1 MGQMKQ
7 LEVEIQELLAQDET
21 PAAISAL
28 LDVPVAWVY
37 DTIHL
42 QELEELLAPVTIDLY
57 SR

>member
-42 QELEELLAPVTIDLY
+42 QELEEMLVPATIDQ
-57 SR
+57 

>member
-28 LDVPVAWVY
+28 LDIPVSLIY

-42 QELEELLAPVTIDLY
+42 QELEELLAPVTIDL
-57 SR
+57 

>member
-1 MGQMKQ
+1 MGQFKQ
-7 LEVEIQELLAQDET
+7 LDIEIQELLAQDET

-28 LDVPVAWVY
+28 LDIPVSLVY